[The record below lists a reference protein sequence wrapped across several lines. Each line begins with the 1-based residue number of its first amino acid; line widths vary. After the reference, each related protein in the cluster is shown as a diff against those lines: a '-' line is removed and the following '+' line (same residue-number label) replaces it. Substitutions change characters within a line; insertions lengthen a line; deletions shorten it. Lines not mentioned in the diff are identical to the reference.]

1 MADRSLAQCT
11 TSRLLPSAFQLRRI
25 MKKLE
30 KSKLQSNKTI
40 QISGSKS
47 ISNRLLILESLFENI
62 KIDNLSNSQ
71 DTQLLKKA
79 LSENTET
86 VDIHHAGT
94 AMRFLTSYYSI
105 QEGKTTILTG
115 SKRMKER
122 PIKNLVT
129 ALQNLGVEIEYLEN
143 EGFPPLKI
151 KGRKITETR
160 VNVPANISS
169 QFITSL
175 LLIAG
180 KLEKGLEINLVGE
193 ITSRSYIEMTLD
205 ILTKFGIK
213 ASFIGNTIKVEPFTD
228 HQSSIIHY
236 EVESDWS
243 SASYFYS
250 FAALGRKTI
259 RLKSFYR
266 ESTQG
271 DSAIAKI
278 YEEFFGIKTL
288 FTDEEYTITLQP
300 VEGFTSPEKII
311 LDMNDCPD
319 IAQTLCVTAAA
330 LKIPFEISGLGTL
343 RVKETDRLL
352 ALYNELQ
359 KLGTETEITDST
371 IRSVRFDEP
380 QENISIKTYQDHRM
394 AMSFAPF
401 CLVKELT
408 IEDENVVEKSYP
420 MFWEDL
426 EKILISNTTE
436 INVNTI

>member
-1 MADRSLAQCT
+1 M
-11 TSRLLPSAFQLRRI
+11 
-25 MKKLE
+25 KLE
-30 KSKLQSNKTI
+30 KSKLSGDKTV

-47 ISNRLLILESLFENI
+47 ISNRLLILESLFNNI
-62 KIDNLSNSQ
+62 KIGNLSNSQ

-79 LSENTET
+79 LSENTEV

-115 SKRMKER
+115 SGRMKER
-122 PIKNLVT
+122 PIKNLVA
-129 ALQNLGVEIEYLEN
+129 ALRDLGVEIEYMEN

-151 KGRKITETR
+151 TGRKITQTS

-180 KLEKGLEINLVGE
+180 KLENGLVINLVGDV
-193 ITSRSYIEMTLD
+193 TSRSYIEMTLD
-205 ILTKFGIK
+205 ILTRFGIQS
-213 ASFIGNTIKVEPFTD
+213 SFEGNTIKVEPFTPD
-228 HQSSIIHY
+228 NNTEAVHY

-250 FAALGRKTI
+250 ICALGRETI
-259 RLKSFYR
+259 HLKSFYK

-271 DSAIAKI
+271 DSAIANI
-278 YEEFFGIKTL
+278 YEKFFGIKTT
-288 FTDEEYTITLQP
+288 FSEDEHQLTLEPQP
-300 VEGFTSPEKII
+300 DFSFPEKIM

-352 ALYNELQ
+352 ALYNELK
-359 KLGTETEITDST
+359 KLGTETEITDLT
-371 IRSVRFDEP
+371 IQSISFGEAEDD
-380 QENISIKTYQDHRM
+380 ISIKTYQDHRM

-401 CLVKELT
+401 CLIKELN
-408 IEDENVVEKSYP
+408 IEDEDVVEKSYP

-426 EKILISNTTE
+426 ESILTH
-436 INVNTI
+436 

>member
-1 MADRSLAQCT
+1 
-11 TSRLLPSAFQLRRI
+11 

-30 KSKLQSNKTI
+30 KSKLSGGKTV

-47 ISNRLLILESLFENI
+47 ISNRLLILESLFSNI
-62 KIDNLSNSQ
+62 KIGNLSNSQ

-79 LSENTET
+79 LSENSEV

-115 SKRMKER
+115 SGRMKER
-122 PIKNLVT
+122 PIKNLVN
-129 ALQNLGVEIEYLEN
+129 ALRDLGVEIEYMEN

-151 KGRKITETR
+151 TGKKITQTS
-160 VNVPANISS
+160 VDVPSNISS

-175 LLIAG
+175 LLVAG
-180 KLEKGLEINLVGE
+180 KLENGLKINLVGE
-193 ITSRSYIEMTLD
+193 VTSRSYIEMTLD
-205 ILTKFGIK
+205 ILTKFGIQS
-213 ASFIGNTIKVEPFTD
+213 SFEGNTIKVEPFTPD
-228 HQSSIIHY
+228 NESSDVHY

-250 FAALGRKTI
+250 ICALGRETI
-259 RLKSFYR
+259 HLKSFYK

-271 DSAIAKI
+271 DSAIANI
-278 YEEFFGIKTL
+278 YEKFFGIKTI
-288 FTDEEYTITLQP
+288 FSEDEHQLTLEPQQN
-300 VEGFTSPEKII
+300 FSFPEKII

-330 LKIPFEISGLGTL
+330 LKIPFDISGLGTL

-352 ALYNELQ
+352 ALYNELE
-359 KLGTETEITDST
+359 KLGTETEITDLT
-371 IRSVRFDEP
+371 IKSISFGEP
-380 QENISIKTYQDHRM
+380 QDNISIKTYQDHRM

-401 CLVKELT
+401 SLIKELN
-408 IEDENVVEKSYP
+408 IEDEDVVEKSYP
-420 MFWEDL
+420 MFWKDL
-426 EKILISNTTE
+426 ESILSH
-436 INVNTI
+436 

>member
-205 ILTKFGIK
+205 ILTKFGIE

-426 EKILISNTTE
+426 EKILINNITE
-436 INVNTI
+436 INVNTK

>member
-1 MADRSLAQCT
+1 M
-11 TSRLLPSAFQLRRI
+11 
-25 MKKLE
+25 KLE
-30 KSKLQSNKTI
+30 KSHLSANKTI

-47 ISNRLLILESLFENI
+47 ISNRLLILESLFNTI
-62 KIDNLSNSQ
+62 KIGNLSNSQ

-79 LSENTET
+79 LSENTEI

-105 QEGKTTILTG
+105 QDGKTTILTG

-122 PIKNLVT
+122 PIKNLVS
-129 ALQNLGVEIEYLEN
+129 ALQNLGVDIEYMEN

-151 KGRKITETR
+151 KGRKITKTT
-160 VNVPANISS
+160 VDVPANISS

-180 KLEKGLEINLVGE
+180 KLENGLEINLVGE
-193 ITSRSYIEMTLD
+193 VTSRSYIEMTLD

-213 ASFIGNTIKVEPFTD
+213 NSFTGNTIKVEPFD
-228 HQSSIIHY
+228 EHSSLMNY

-243 SASYFYS
+243 SASYYYS
-250 FAALGRKTI
+250 ICALGRETLH
-259 RLKSFYR
+259 LKSFYQ

-278 YEEFFGIKTL
+278 YEKFFGIKTI
-288 FTDEEYTITLQP
+288 FSENEHQITLQP
-300 VEGFTSPEKII
+300 DPNFSYPEKIV

-319 IAQTLCVTAAA
+319 IAQTLCVTASA
-330 LKIPFEISGLGTL
+330 LHIPFEISGLGTL

-352 ALYNELQ
+352 ALYNEL
-359 KLGTETEITDST
+359 KKIGAETEITDLT
-371 IRSVRFDEP
+371 IKSVSFGEAE
-380 QENISIKTYQDHRM
+380 ENISIQTYQDHRM

-401 CLVKELT
+401 CLIKELT
-408 IEDENVVEKSYP
+408 IEDEDVVEKSYP

-426 EKILISNTTE
+426 
-436 INVNTI
+436 NTILVKN

>member
-1 MADRSLAQCT
+1 
-11 TSRLLPSAFQLRRI
+11 

-30 KSKLQSNKTI
+30 KQKLIGNKTI

-62 KIDNLSNSQ
+62 KIGNLSNSQ

-79 LSENTET
+79 LSEATEI

-105 QEGKTTILTG
+105 AEGKTTILTG
-115 SKRMKER
+115 SGRMKER

-151 KGRKITETR
+151 TGRKITQTK
-160 VNVPANISS
+160 VDLPANISS

-180 KLEKGLEINLVGE
+180 KLEHGLEIHLVGTV
-193 ITSRSYIEMTLD
+193 TSRSYIEMTLD

-213 ASFIGNTIKVEPFTD
+213 NSFTGNTIKVEKFEVYA
-228 HQSSIIHY
+228 QSPVLNY

-250 FAALGRKTI
+250 FAALGRKVI
-259 RLKSFYR
+259 HLKSFYK

-278 YEEFFGIKTL
+278 YEDFFGIKTI
-288 FTDEEYTITLQP
+288 FTESEHKVTLQP
-300 VEGFTSPEKII
+300 DPNFEFPEKIV
-311 LDMNDCPD
+311 LDMNNCPD

-330 LKIPFEISGLGTL
+330 LKVPFEISGLGTL

-352 ALYNELQ
+352 ALYNELK

-371 IRSVRFDEP
+371 IQSIQFNEP
-380 QENISIKTYQDHRM
+380 EENISIKTYQDHRM

-401 CLVKELT
+401 CLIKELN

-426 EKILISNTTE
+426 LKILNKE
-436 INVNTI
+436 

>member
-1 MADRSLAQCT
+1 M
-11 TSRLLPSAFQLRRI
+11 LL
-25 MKKLE
+25 KKSFV
-30 KSKLQSNKTI
+30 KKNKTI

-47 ISNRLLILESLFENI
+47 ISNRLLILETLFSNI
-62 KIDNLSNSQ
+62 KIGNLSNSQ

-79 LSENTET
+79 LSANSET

-115 SKRMKER
+115 SGRMKER

-151 KGRKITETR
+151 TGRKITEKK
-160 VNVPANISS
+160 VDVPANISS

-180 KLEKGLEINLVGE
+180 KLENGLEINLVGE
-193 ITSRSYIEMTLD
+193 VTSRSYIEMTLD

-213 ASFIGNTIKVEPFTD
+213 NSFVGNTIKVFNFD
-228 HQSSIIHY
+228 GNSQSSVVKY

-250 FAALGRKTI
+250 FAALGRETI
-259 RLKSFYR
+259 HLKSFYK

-271 DSAIAKI
+271 DSAITKI
-278 YEEFFGIKTL
+278 YEDFFGIKTI
-288 FTDEEYTITLQP
+288 FTESEHQLTLQP
-300 VEGFTSPEKII
+300 IENFQFPEKIV
-311 LDMNDCPD
+311 LDMNNCPD

-359 KLGTETEITDST
+359 KLGTETEITDLT
-371 IRSVRFDEP
+371 IQSLAFKDAE
-380 QENISIKTYQDHRM
+380 ENISIKTYQDHRM

-401 CLVKELT
+401 CLIKELN

-426 EKILISNTTE
+426 KNILTN
-436 INVNTI
+436 

>member
-1 MADRSLAQCT
+1 M
-11 TSRLLPSAFQLRRI
+11 
-25 MKKLE
+25 KLE
-30 KSKLQSNKTI
+30 KSKLASDKTV

-47 ISNRLLILESLFENI
+47 ISNRLLILESLFKNI
-62 KIDNLSNSQ
+62 QIGNLSNSQ

-105 QEGKTTILTG
+105 IEGKTTVLTG

-122 PIKNLVT
+122 PIKNLVN
-129 ALQNLGVEIEYLEN
+129 ALKDLGVEIEYMEN

-151 KGRKITETR
+151 TGKKITQKQ

-180 KLEKGLEINLVGE
+180 KLENGLEINLVGE
-193 ITSRSYIEMTLD
+193 VTSRSYIEMTLD
-205 ILTKFGIK
+205 ILTRFGIK
-213 ASFIGNTIKVEPFTD
+213 NSFEGNTVKVEPFDLNGRLSAT
-228 HQSSIIHY
+228 SY

-250 FAALGRKTI
+250 ICALGRETI
-259 RLKSFYR
+259 HLKSFYK

-278 YEEFFGIKTL
+278 YKDFFGINTI
-288 FTDEEYTITLQP
+288 FTEDEHKITLQP
-300 VEGFTSPEKII
+300 ETNFIFPEKII
-311 LDMNDCPD
+311 LDMNNCPD

-343 RVKETDRLL
+343 RVKETDRLQ
-352 ALYNELQ
+352 ALYNELK
-359 KLGTETEITDST
+359 KLGTETEITDLT
-371 IRSVRFDEP
+371 IKSVSFGEP
-380 QENISIKTYQDHRM
+380 EENISIGTYQDHRM

-401 CLVKELT
+401 CLIKELT
-408 IEDENVVEKSYP
+408 IEEEDVVEKSYP
-420 MFWEDL
+420 MFWKDL
-426 EKILISNTTE
+426 SDIMIQG
-436 INVNTI
+436 

>member
-1 MADRSLAQCT
+1 M
-11 TSRLLPSAFQLRRI
+11 
-25 MKKLE
+25 KLE
-30 KSKLQSNKTI
+30 KSKLSENKTI

-47 ISNRLLILESLFENI
+47 ISNRLLILESLFSNI
-62 KIDNLSNSQ
+62 KIGNLSNSQ

-79 LSENTET
+79 LSTNSET

-115 SKRMKER
+115 SGRMKER

-129 ALQNLGVEIEYLEN
+129 ALQNLGVKIEYLEN

-151 KGRKITETR
+151 TGKKITKSK
-160 VNVPANISS
+160 VDVPANISS

-180 KLEKGLEINLVGE
+180 KLEDGLEINLVGE

-213 ASFIGNTIKVEPFTD
+213 NTFEGNTIRVENFKVND
-228 HQSSIIHY
+228 QSSIVNY

-250 FAALGRKTI
+250 FAAIGRKTI
-259 RLKSFYR
+259 HLKSFYK

-271 DSAIAKI
+271 DSAIVNI
-278 YEEFFGIKTL
+278 YETFFGIKTT
-288 FTDEEYTITLQP
+288 FTEEEQKITLQP
-300 VEGFTSPEKII
+300 IDNFKFPEKIV
-311 LDMNDCPD
+311 LDMNNCPD

-343 RVKETDRLL
+343 KVKETDRLL
-352 ALYNELQ
+352 ALHNELK
-359 KLGTETEITDST
+359 KLGTETEITDLT
-371 IRSVRFDEP
+371 IKSLEFKDAE
-380 QENISIKTYQDHRM
+380 ENISIKTYQDHRM

-401 CLVKELT
+401 CLIKHLN
-408 IEDENVVEKSYP
+408 IEDESVVEKSYP

-426 EKILISNTTE
+426 VEILSATS
-436 INVNTI
+436 

>member
-1 MADRSLAQCT
+1 M
-11 TSRLLPSAFQLRRI
+11 
-25 MKKLE
+25 KLE
-30 KSKLQSNKTI
+30 KSQLKENQTI

-47 ISNRLLILESLFENI
+47 ISNRLLILENLFNNI
-62 KIDNLSNSQ
+62 KIGNLSNSQ

-79 LSENTET
+79 LEENTEV

-129 ALQNLGVEIEYLEN
+129 ALQNLGVEIEYIEN

-151 KGRKITETR
+151 EGRKITETK
-160 VNVPANISS
+160 VDVPANISS

-180 KLEKGLEINLVGE
+180 KLENGLEINLVGE
-193 ITSRSYIEMTLD
+193 ITSRSYIEMTLN

-213 ASFIGNTIKVEPFTD
+213 NSFIGNTIKVESAK
-228 HQSSIIHY
+228 HQLSTISY

-250 FAALGRKTI
+250 FAALGRETI
-259 RLKSFYR
+259 HLKSFYKK
-266 ESTQG
+266 STQG
-271 DSAIAKI
+271 DSAIAEI
-278 YEEFFGIKTL
+278 YEKFFGIKTT
-288 FTDEEYTITLQP
+288 FTENEHKLTLQP
-300 VEGFTSPEKII
+300 IENFQFPEKIM
-311 LDMNDCPD
+311 LDMNNCPD

-352 ALYNELQ
+352 ALHNELK
-359 KLGTETEITDST
+359 KLGTETEFTDLTITS
-371 IRSVRFDEP
+371 IRFNEP
-380 QENISIKTYQDHRM
+380 ENNISIKTYQDHRM
-394 AMSFAPF
+394 AMAFAPF
-401 CLVKELT
+401 CLIKELN
-408 IEDENVVEKSYP
+408 IEEEDVVEKSYP

-426 EKILISNTTE
+426 KFILTE
-436 INVNTI
+436 NS

>member
-1 MADRSLAQCT
+1 MTFCFRSP
-11 TSRLLPSAFQLRRI
+11 TSLLKI
-25 MKKLE
+25 MKKLK
-30 KSKLQSNKTI
+30 KSELKENQTI

-47 ISNRLLILESLFENI
+47 ISNRLLILESLFKNI
-62 KIDNLSNSQ
+62 AIGNLSNSQ
-71 DTQLLKKA
+71 DTSLLKKA
-79 LSENTET
+79 LSENTDV

-105 QEGKTTILTG
+105 QNGKTTILTG
-115 SKRMKER
+115 SQRMKER

-129 ALQNLGVEIEYLEN
+129 ALKSLGVEIEYMEN

-151 KGRKITETR
+151 KGRKITQPE
-160 VNVPANISS
+160 VDVPANISS

-180 KLEKGLEINLVGE
+180 KLENGLEINLVGE
-193 ITSRSYIEMTLD
+193 VTSRSYIEMTLN
-205 ILTKFGIK
+205 ILTRFGIK
-213 ASFIGNTIKVEPFTD
+213 NSFIGNTIKVEPFNN
-228 HQSSIIHY
+228 HQSSIINY

-259 RLKSFYR
+259 HLKSFYK

-278 YEEFFGIKTL
+278 YEKFFGIKTI
-288 FTDEEYTITLQP
+288 FSDADHTITLKP
-300 VEGFTSPEKII
+300 DSGFILPEKIV
-311 LDMNDCPD
+311 LDMNNCPD

-352 ALYNELQ
+352 ALHNELK
-359 KLGTETEITDST
+359 KLGTETEFTDLS
-371 IRSVRFDEP
+371 IKSISFNEP
-380 QENISIKTYQDHRM
+380 EDNISIKTYQDHRM
-394 AMSFAPF
+394 AMAFAPF
-401 CLVKELT
+401 CLIQELE
-408 IEDENVVEKSYP
+408 IEDEDVVEKSYP
-420 MFWEDL
+420 KFWEDL
-426 EKILISNTTE
+426 QIILTE
-436 INVNTI
+436 NS

>member
-1 MADRSLAQCT
+1 M
-11 TSRLLPSAFQLRRI
+11 
-25 MKKLE
+25 KLE
-30 KSKLQSNKTI
+30 KSKLLDNKTI

-47 ISNRLLILESLFENI
+47 ISNRLLILESLFSNI
-62 KIDNLSNSQ
+62 QIGNLSNSQ
-71 DTQLLKKA
+71 DTSLLKKA
-79 LSENTET
+79 LSENTEII
-86 VDIHHAGT
+86 DIHHAGT

-151 KGRKITETR
+151 KGRKIVQEK
-160 VNVPANISS
+160 VDVPANISS

-180 KLEKGLEINLVGE
+180 KLENGLEINLVGE
-193 ITSRSYIEMTLD
+193 VTSRSYIEMTLD
-205 ILTKFGIK
+205 ILAKFGIQ
-213 ASFIGNTIKVEPFTD
+213 ASFTGNTIKVEPFSI
-228 HQSSIIHY
+228 HQSSIINY

-259 RLKSFYR
+259 HLKSFYK

-278 YEEFFGIKTL
+278 YEEFFGIKTI
-288 FTDEEYTITLQP
+288 FHENEHKITLQP
-300 VEGFTSPEKII
+300 DPDFVFPERIV
-311 LDMNDCPD
+311 LDMNNCPD
-319 IAQTLCVTAAA
+319 IAQTLCVTAAS

-352 ALYNELQ
+352 ALHQELK
-359 KLGTETEITDST
+359 KLGTETEFTDLT
-371 IRSVRFDEP
+371 INSISFSEP
-380 QENISIKTYQDHRM
+380 EDNISIKTYQDHRM
-394 AMSFAPF
+394 AMAFAPF
-401 CLVKELT
+401 CLIKELH
-408 IEDENVVEKSYP
+408 IEDEDVVEKSYP

-426 EKILISNTTE
+426 QLILTE
-436 INVNTI
+436 NS

>member
-1 MADRSLAQCT
+1 M
-11 TSRLLPSAFQLRRI
+11 
-25 MKKLE
+25 KLE
-30 KSKLQSNKTI
+30 KSTLLGNKTV

-47 ISNRLLILESLFENI
+47 ISNRLLILESLFSNI
-62 KIDNLSNSQ
+62 KIGNLSNSQ

-94 AMRFLTSYYSI
+94 AMRFLTSFYSI
-105 QEGKTTILTG
+105 QQGKTTILTG

-122 PIKNLVT
+122 PIKNLVN
-129 ALQNLGVEIEYLEN
+129 ALKDLGVDIEYLEN

-151 KGRKITETR
+151 TGKKITQTS

-180 KLEKGLEINLVGE
+180 KLENGLEINLVGE
-193 ITSRSYIEMTLD
+193 VTSRSYIEMTLD
-205 ILTKFGIK
+205 ILTKFGIIN
-213 ASFIGNTIKVEPFTD
+213 SFVGNTIKVEPF
-228 HQSSIIHY
+228 SSEDQPSAMSY

-250 FAALGRKTI
+250 ISALGRKTI
-259 RLKSFYR
+259 HLKSFYKA
-266 ESTQG
+266 STQG

-278 YEEFFGIKTL
+278 YEDFFGITTT
-288 FTDEEYTITLQP
+288 FTEDEHKITLEPQQN
-300 VEGFTSPEKII
+300 FSFPEKII
-311 LDMNDCPD
+311 LDMNNCPD

-330 LKIPFEISGLGTL
+330 LQIPFEISGLGTL

-371 IRSVRFDEP
+371 IRSISFGEP
-380 QENISIKTYQDHRM
+380 QDHISIKTYQDHRM

-401 CLVKELT
+401 CLIKELT
-408 IEDENVVEKSYP
+408 IEEEEVVEKSYP
-420 MFWEDL
+420 MFWKDL
-426 EKILISNTTE
+426 ASVVTN
-436 INVNTI
+436 

>member
-1 MADRSLAQCT
+1 
-11 TSRLLPSAFQLRRI
+11 
-25 MKKLE
+25 MKKLK
-30 KSKLQSNKTI
+30 KSELKANQTI

-47 ISNRLLILESLFENI
+47 ISNRLLILESLFSNI
-62 KIDNLSNSQ
+62 QIGNLSNSQ

-79 LSENTET
+79 LSGNTET

-105 QEGKTTILTG
+105 QEGKTTVLTG

-129 ALQNLGVEIEYLEN
+129 ALQKLGVEIEYLEN
-143 EGFPPLKI
+143 DGFPPLKI
-151 KGRKITETR
+151 TGRKITEKS
-160 VNVPANISS
+160 VDVPANISS

-180 KLEKGLEINLVGE
+180 KLENGLEINLVGE
-193 ITSRSYIEMTLD
+193 VTSRSYIEMTLD

-213 ASFIGNTIKVEPFTD
+213 SSFTGHTITVDPFVG
-228 HQSSIIHY
+228 QESSVLTY

-250 FAALGRKTI
+250 LAALGRETLH
-259 RLKSFYR
+259 LKSFYKA
-266 ESTQG
+266 STQG
-271 DSAIAKI
+271 DSAIAQI
-278 YEEFFGIKTL
+278 YETFFGITTASVEDQHAL
-288 FTDEEYTITLQP
+288 TLQP
-300 VEGFTSPEKII
+300 VENFPFPEKII
-311 LDMNDCPD
+311 LDMNNCPD

-359 KLGTETEITDST
+359 KLGTETEITDSS
-371 IRSVRFDEP
+371 IKSVSFGEP
-380 QENISIKTYQDHRM
+380 QENISVKTYQDHRM

-401 CLVKELT
+401 CLIKELN
-408 IEDENVVEKSYP
+408 IEDEDVVEKSYP

-426 EKILISNTTE
+426 EKILISNG
-436 INVNTI
+436 

>member
-1 MADRSLAQCT
+1 
-11 TSRLLPSAFQLRRI
+11 

-30 KSKLQSNKTI
+30 KSKLLESKTI

-47 ISNRLLILESLFENI
+47 ISNRLLILESLFSNI
-62 KIDNLSNSQ
+62 KIGNLSNSQ
-71 DTQLLKKA
+71 DTSLLKKA
-79 LSENTET
+79 LSENTEII
-86 VDIHHAGT
+86 DIHHAGT

-105 QEGKTTILTG
+105 REGKTTILTG

-151 KGRKITETR
+151 KGRKITQEK
-160 VNVPANISS
+160 VDVPANISS

-180 KLEKGLEINLVGE
+180 KLENGLEINLIGE
-193 ITSRSYIEMTLD
+193 VTSRSYIEMTLN

-213 ASFIGNTIKVEPFTD
+213 NSFIGNTIKVEPNN
-228 HQSSIIHY
+228 HQLSTINY

-250 FAALGRKTI
+250 FAALGRETI
-259 RLKSFYR
+259 HLKSFYK

-278 YEEFFGIKTL
+278 YEEFFGIKTI
-288 FTDEEYTITLQP
+288 FNENEHKITLQP
-300 VEGFTSPEKII
+300 DTDFVFPEKIV
-311 LDMNDCPD
+311 LDMNNCPD

-352 ALYNELQ
+352 ALHQELK
-359 KLGTETEITDST
+359 KLGTETEFTDLT
-371 IRSVRFDEP
+371 IKSISFNEP
-380 QENISIKTYQDHRM
+380 EDNISIKTYQDHRM
-394 AMSFAPF
+394 AMAFAPF
-401 CLVKELT
+401 CLIKELN
-408 IEDENVVEKSYP
+408 IEEEDVVEKSYP

-426 EKILISNTTE
+426 KLILTE
-436 INVNTI
+436 NS

>member
-1 MADRSLAQCT
+1 
-11 TSRLLPSAFQLRRI
+11 

-30 KSKLQSNKTI
+30 KSKLTKDKTV

-47 ISNRLLILESLFENI
+47 ISNRLLILESLFKDI
-62 KIDNLSNSQ
+62 QIGNLSNSQ

-105 QEGKTTILTG
+105 MEGKTTILTG

-122 PIKNLVT
+122 PIKNLVA
-129 ALQNLGVEIEYLEN
+129 ALQDLGVEIEYLEN

-151 KGRKITETR
+151 KGRKITQTK

-180 KLEKGLEINLVGE
+180 KLENGLDINLVGE
-193 ITSRSYIEMTLD
+193 VTSRSYIEMTLD
-205 ILTKFGIK
+205 ILSRFGIK
-213 ASFIGNTIKVEPFTD
+213 NSFIGNTIKVEPFINN
-228 HQSSIIHY
+228 HSSIINY

-250 FAALGRKTI
+250 FAALGRETI
-259 RLKSFYR
+259 HLKSFYKT
-266 ESTQG
+266 STQG
-271 DSAIAKI
+271 DAAIAEI
-278 YEEFFGIKTL
+278 YNEFFGIKTV
-288 FTDEEYTITLQP
+288 FTESEHKISLQP
-300 VEGFTSPEKII
+300 DPDFRFPEKIV
-311 LDMNDCPD
+311 LDMNNCPD

-352 ALYNELQ
+352 ALYNELK
-359 KLGTETEITDST
+359 KLGTETEITDSA
-371 IRSVRFDEP
+371 IKSVGFNEP
-380 QENISIKTYQDHRM
+380 EENISIKTYQDHRM

-401 CLVKELT
+401 CLISELN

-426 EKILISNTTE
+426 SQIFTA
-436 INVNTI
+436 

>member
-1 MADRSLAQCT
+1 M
-11 TSRLLPSAFQLRRI
+11 
-25 MKKLE
+25 KLE
-30 KSKLQSNKTI
+30 KSTLTGDKTV

-47 ISNRLLILESLFENI
+47 ISNRLLILESLFSNI
-62 KIDNLSNSQ
+62 KIGNLSNSQ

-79 LSENTET
+79 LSANTDV

-105 QEGKTTILTG
+105 QEGKTTVLTG
-115 SKRMKER
+115 SGRMKER
-122 PIKNLVT
+122 PIKNLVS
-129 ALQNLGVEIEYLEN
+129 ALRDLGVDIEYLEN

-151 KGRKITETR
+151 TGRKITQTQ

-180 KLEKGLEINLVGE
+180 KLENGLKINLVGE
-193 ITSRSYIEMTLD
+193 VTSRSYIEMTLD

-213 ASFIGNTIKVEPFTD
+213 SSFEGNTIKVEPYHGD
-228 HQSSIIHY
+228 SASSALSY

-250 FAALGRKTI
+250 ICALGRKTI
-259 RLKSFYR
+259 HLKSFYQ

-278 YEEFFGIKTL
+278 YEDFFGIKTI
-288 FTDEEYTITLQP
+288 FSEDEHKITLQP
-300 VEGFTSPEKII
+300 QPDFSFPEKIV
-311 LDMNDCPD
+311 LDMNNCPD

-330 LKIPFEISGLGTL
+330 LQIPFDISGLGTL

-352 ALYNELQ
+352 ALYNELK
-359 KLGTETEITDST
+359 KLGTETEITDLTIQST
-371 IRSVRFDEP
+371 HFGNP

-401 CLVKELT
+401 CLIKELN
-408 IEDENVVEKSYP
+408 IEDEDVVEKSYP

-426 EKILISNTTE
+426 ASVVTK
-436 INVNTI
+436 

>member
-1 MADRSLAQCT
+1 M
-11 TSRLLPSAFQLRRI
+11 
-25 MKKLE
+25 KLE
-30 KSKLQSNKTI
+30 KSQLKENQTI

-47 ISNRLLILESLFENI
+47 ISNRLLILESLFSNI
-62 KIDNLSNSQ
+62 QIGNLSNSQ
-71 DTQLLKKA
+71 DTSLLKKA
-79 LSENTET
+79 LSENTEII
-86 VDIHHAGT
+86 DIHHAGT

-151 KGRKITETR
+151 KGRKITQEK
-160 VNVPANISS
+160 VDVPANISS

-175 LLIAG
+175 LLVAG
-180 KLEKGLEINLVGE
+180 KLENGLEINLVGE
-193 ITSRSYIEMTLD
+193 VTSRSYIEMTLD
-205 ILTKFGIK
+205 ILAKFGIQV
-213 ASFIGNTIKVEPFTD
+213 SFTGNTIKVEPFIN
-228 HQSSIIHY
+228 HQSSIINY

-259 RLKSFYR
+259 HLKSFYK

-278 YEEFFGIKTL
+278 YAEFFGIKTI
-288 FTDEEYTITLQP
+288 FNEDEHKITLQP
-300 VEGFTSPEKII
+300 DRDFTFPEKIV
-311 LDMNDCPD
+311 LDMNNCPD

-352 ALYNELQ
+352 ALHQELK
-359 KLGTETEITDST
+359 KLGTETEFTDLTITSL
-371 IRSVRFDEP
+371 SFSEP
-380 QENISIKTYQDHRM
+380 EDNISIKTYQDHRM
-394 AMSFAPF
+394 AMAFAPF
-401 CLVKELT
+401 CLIKELH
-408 IEDENVVEKSYP
+408 IEDEDVVEKSYP

-426 EKILISNTTE
+426 QLILTE
-436 INVNTI
+436 NS

>member
-1 MADRSLAQCT
+1 M
-11 TSRLLPSAFQLRRI
+11 
-25 MKKLE
+25 KLE
-30 KSKLQSNKTI
+30 KSKLVGNKTV

-47 ISNRLLILESLFENI
+47 ISNRLLILESLFNNI
-62 KIDNLSNSQ
+62 KIGNLSNSQ

-79 LSENTET
+79 LSENTDV

-115 SKRMKER
+115 SGRMKER
-122 PIKNLVT
+122 PIKNLVS
-129 ALQNLGVEIEYLEN
+129 ALRDLGVEIEYMEN

-151 KGRKITETR
+151 TGRKITQTS

-180 KLEKGLEINLVGE
+180 KLENGLVINLVGDV
-193 ITSRSYIEMTLD
+193 TSRSYIEMTLD
-205 ILTKFGIK
+205 ILTRFGIQS
-213 ASFIGNTIKVEPFTD
+213 SFEGNTIKVEPFTPEND
-228 HQSSIIHY
+228 AEVVHY

-250 FAALGRKTI
+250 ICALGRETI
-259 RLKSFYR
+259 HLKSFYK

-271 DSAIAKI
+271 DSAIANI
-278 YEEFFGIKTL
+278 YEKFFGIKTT
-288 FTDEEYTITLQP
+288 FSEDEHQLTLEPQP
-300 VEGFTSPEKII
+300 DFSFPEKIV

-352 ALYNELQ
+352 ALYNELK
-359 KLGTETEITDST
+359 KLGTETEITDLT
-371 IRSVRFDEP
+371 IQSISFGEP
-380 QENISIKTYQDHRM
+380 EDDISIKTYQDHRM

-401 CLVKELT
+401 SLIKELN
-408 IEDENVVEKSYP
+408 IEDEDVVEKSYP
-420 MFWEDL
+420 MFWKDL
-426 EKILISNTTE
+426 ESILTH
-436 INVNTI
+436 

>member
-1 MADRSLAQCT
+1 M
-11 TSRLLPSAFQLRRI
+11 
-25 MKKLE
+25 KLE
-30 KSKLQSNKTI
+30 KSKLSGDKTV

-47 ISNRLLILESLFENI
+47 ISNRLLILESLFKNI
-62 KIDNLSNSQ
+62 QIGNLSNSQ

-94 AMRFLTSYYSI
+94 AMRFLASYYSI
-105 QEGKTTILTG
+105 SEGKTTVLTG

-122 PIKNLVT
+122 PIKNLVS
-129 ALQNLGVEIEYLEN
+129 ALKDLGADIEYLEN

-151 KGRKITETR
+151 TGKKITQKQ

-180 KLEKGLEINLVGE
+180 KLENGLEINLVGE
-193 ITSRSYIEMTLD
+193 VTSRSYIEMTLD
-205 ILTKFGIK
+205 ILTRFGIRN
-213 ASFIGNTIKVEPFTD
+213 SFEGNTIKVEPFTTND
-228 HQSSIIHY
+228 QLAATNY

-250 FAALGRKTI
+250 ICALGRETI
-259 RLKSFYR
+259 HLKSFYKK
-266 ESTQG
+266 STQG

-278 YEEFFGIKTL
+278 YEDFFGIKTI
-288 FTDEEYTITLQP
+288 FTEDEHKITLQP
-300 VEGFTSPEKII
+300 EDNFSFPEKII
-311 LDMNDCPD
+311 LDMNNCPD

-343 RVKETDRLL
+343 RVKETDRLQ
-352 ALYNELQ
+352 ALYNELK
-359 KLGTETEITDST
+359 KLGTDTEITDLT
-371 IRSVRFDEP
+371 IQSVGFRGPE
-380 QENISIKTYQDHRM
+380 EHISIKTYQDHRM

-401 CLVKELT
+401 CLIKEIH
-408 IEDENVVEKSYP
+408 IEEEDVVEKSYP
-420 MFWEDL
+420 MFWKDL
-426 EKILISNTTE
+426 NDVM
-436 INVNTI
+436 IN

>member
-1 MADRSLAQCT
+1 M
-11 TSRLLPSAFQLRRI
+11 
-25 MKKLE
+25 KLE
-30 KSKLQSNKTI
+30 KSKLISDKTV

-47 ISNRLLILESLFENI
+47 ISNRLLILESLFNNI
-62 KIDNLSNSQ
+62 HIGNLSNSQ

-79 LSENTET
+79 LSENTDT

-105 QEGKTTILTG
+105 AEGKTTVLTG

-122 PIKNLVT
+122 PIKNLVN
-129 ALQNLGVEIEYLEN
+129 ALKDLGVEIEYLEN

-151 KGRKITETR
+151 TGKKITQKQ

-180 KLEKGLEINLVGE
+180 KLENGMEINLVGE
-193 ITSRSYIEMTLD
+193 VTSRSYIEMTLD
-205 ILTKFGIK
+205 ILTRFGINN
-213 ASFIGNTIKVEPFTD
+213 SFEGNTIKVEPFNINGE
-228 HQSSIIHY
+228 SPIVNY

-250 FAALGRKTI
+250 ICALGRETI
-259 RLKSFYR
+259 HLKSFYK

-278 YEEFFGIKTL
+278 YKDFFGIHTV
-288 FTDEEYTITLQP
+288 FTESEHKVTLQP
-300 VEGFTSPEKII
+300 EPDFIFPEKIV
-311 LDMNDCPD
+311 LDMNNCPD

-343 RVKETDRLL
+343 RVKETDRLQ
-352 ALYNELQ
+352 ALYNELK
-359 KLGTETEITDST
+359 KLGTETEITDLT
-371 IRSVRFDEP
+371 IKSVSFGEP
-380 QENISIKTYQDHRM
+380 EENISISTYQDHRM

-401 CLVKELT
+401 CLIKEIT
-408 IEDENVVEKSYP
+408 IEEEDVVEKSYP
-420 MFWEDL
+420 MFWKDL
-426 EKILISNTTE
+426 SE
-436 INVNTI
+436 IMI

>member
-1 MADRSLAQCT
+1 MKLKKSQL
-11 TSRLLPSAFQLRRI
+11 SA
-25 MKKLE
+25 
-30 KSKLQSNKTI
+30 NKTI

-47 ISNRLLILESLFENI
+47 ISNRLLILESLFNTI
-62 KIDNLSNSQ
+62 TIGNLSNSQ

-79 LSENTET
+79 LSENPEI

-105 QEGKTTILTG
+105 QDGKTTILTG

-122 PIKNLVT
+122 PIKNLVS
-129 ALQNLGVEIEYLEN
+129 ALQNLGVDIEYMEN

-151 KGRKITETR
+151 KGRKITETA
-160 VNVPANISS
+160 VDVPANISS

-180 KLEKGLEINLVGE
+180 RLENGLEINLVGE
-193 ITSRSYIEMTLD
+193 VTSRSYIEMTLD

-213 ASFIGNTIKVEPFTD
+213 NSFTGNTIKVEPFD
-228 HQSSIIHY
+228 EHSSLMNY

-243 SASYFYS
+243 SASYYYS
-250 FAALGRKTI
+250 ICALGRETLH
-259 RLKSFYR
+259 LKSFYK

-278 YEEFFGIKTL
+278 YEKFFGITTI
-288 FTDEEYTITLQP
+288 FSEDEHQITLQP
-300 VEGFTSPEKII
+300 DPNFSYPEKIV

-319 IAQTLCVTAAA
+319 IAQTLCVTASA
-330 LKIPFEISGLGTL
+330 LQIPFEISGLGTL

-352 ALYNELQ
+352 ALYNEL
-359 KLGTETEITDST
+359 KKIGAETEITDLT
-371 IRSVRFDEP
+371 IKSVSFGEA

-401 CLVKELT
+401 CLIKELT
-408 IEDENVVEKSYP
+408 IEDEDVVEKSYP

-426 EKILISNTTE
+426 
-436 INVNTI
+436 NTILVKN

>member
-1 MADRSLAQCT
+1 M
-11 TSRLLPSAFQLRRI
+11 
-25 MKKLE
+25 KLE
-30 KSKLQSNKTI
+30 QSKLIGNQTI

-47 ISNRLLILESLFENI
+47 ISNRLLILESLFKNI
-62 KIDNLSNSQ
+62 QIGNLSNSQ

-105 QEGKTTILTG
+105 AEGKTTVLTG
-115 SKRMKER
+115 SGRMKER

-151 KGRKITETR
+151 NGRKITETK
-160 VNVPANISS
+160 VDVPANISS

-193 ITSRSYIEMTLD
+193 VTSRSYIEMTLD
-205 ILTKFGIK
+205 ILKKFGIQ
-213 ASFIGNTIKVEPFTD
+213 ASFAGNLIKVEPFNENN
-228 HQSSIIHY
+228 QSSVVNY

-250 FAALGRKTI
+250 FAALARETI
-259 RLKSFYR
+259 HLKSFYK

-278 YEEFFGIKTL
+278 YEEFFGIQTIFIEAEHK
-288 FTDEEYTITLQP
+288 ITLQP
-300 VEGFTSPEKII
+300 DPNFQFPEKIV
-311 LDMNDCPD
+311 LDMNNCPD

-359 KLGTETEITDST
+359 KLGTETEITDAT
-371 IRSVRFDEP
+371 IQSIRFSDP

-401 CLVKELT
+401 CLIKELN
-408 IEDENVVEKSYP
+408 IEDEDVVEKSYP
-420 MFWEDL
+420 MFWADL
-426 EKILISNTTE
+426 SMILNKE
-436 INVNTI
+436 

>member
-1 MADRSLAQCT
+1 
-11 TSRLLPSAFQLRRI
+11 
-25 MKKLE
+25 MKLG
-30 KSKLQSNKTI
+30 KSELKENTAI

-47 ISNRLLILESLFENI
+47 ISNRLLILESLFSNI
-62 KIDNLSNSQ
+62 RIGNLSNSQ

-79 LSENTET
+79 LSDNTET

-105 QEGKTTILTG
+105 MDGKTTVLTG

-122 PIKNLVT
+122 PIGYLVN
-129 ALQNLGVEIEYLEN
+129 ALRDLGAEIEYLEN

-151 KGRKITETR
+151 TGKKIVKTSVE
-160 VNVPANISS
+160 VPAHISS

-180 KLEKGLEINLVGE
+180 KLDNGLEIQLTGE

-205 ILTKFGIK
+205 ILTKAGIQN
-213 ASFIGNTIKVEPFTD
+213 SFTENTIKVEPFTGER
-228 HQSSIIHY
+228 SAIAY

-250 FAALGRKTI
+250 FAALGRKI
-259 RLKSFYR
+259 VHLKSFYR

-271 DSAIAKI
+271 DSAIAAI
-278 YEEFFGIKTL
+278 YKEFFGINTT
-288 FTDEEYTITLQP
+288 FTEEEHKITLEP
-300 VEGFTSPEKII
+300 VLDFTFPEKIV
-311 LDMNDCPD
+311 LDMNNCPD

-330 LKIPFEISGLGTL
+330 LQIPFEISGLGTL

-352 ALYNELQ
+352 ALYNELK
-359 KLGTETEITDST
+359 KLGAETEITDST
-371 IRSVRFDEP
+371 IASLGFNEP
-380 QENISIKTYQDHRM
+380 QEDISIRTYQDHRM

-401 CLVKELT
+401 CLVQELN
-408 IEDENVVEKSYP
+408 IEDEGVVEKSYP
-420 MFWEDL
+420 AFWTDL
-426 EKILISNTTE
+426 NSLLTE
-436 INVNTI
+436 

>member
-1 MADRSLAQCT
+1 M
-11 TSRLLPSAFQLRRI
+11 LL
-25 MKKLE
+25 KKSFV
-30 KSKLQSNKTI
+30 KKNKTI

-47 ISNRLLILESLFENI
+47 ISNRLLILETLFSNI
-62 KIDNLSNSQ
+62 KIGNLSNSQ

-79 LSENTET
+79 LSANSET

-115 SKRMKER
+115 SGRMKER

-151 KGRKITETR
+151 TGRKITEKK
-160 VNVPANISS
+160 VDVPANISS

-180 KLEKGLEINLVGE
+180 KLENGLEINLVGE
-193 ITSRSYIEMTLD
+193 VTSRSYIEMTLD
-205 ILTKFGIK
+205 ILTKFRIK
-213 ASFIGNTIKVEPFTD
+213 NSFVGNTIKVFNFD
-228 HQSSIIHY
+228 GNSQSSVVKY

-250 FAALGRKTI
+250 FAALGRETI
-259 RLKSFYR
+259 HLKSFYK

-271 DSAIAKI
+271 DSTITKI
-278 YEEFFGIKTL
+278 YEDFFGIKTI
-288 FTDEEYTITLQP
+288 FTEEEHQLTLQP
-300 VEGFTSPEKII
+300 IENFQFPEKIV
-311 LDMNDCPD
+311 LDMNNCPD
-319 IAQTLCVTAAA
+319 IAQTLCVTASA

-359 KLGTETEITDST
+359 KLGTETVITDLT
-371 IRSVRFDEP
+371 IQSLAFKDAE
-380 QENISIKTYQDHRM
+380 ENIYIKTYQDHRM

-401 CLVKELT
+401 CLIKELN

-426 EKILISNTTE
+426 KNILTN
-436 INVNTI
+436 

>member
-1 MADRSLAQCT
+1 M
-11 TSRLLPSAFQLRRI
+11 
-25 MKKLE
+25 KLE
-30 KSKLQSNKTI
+30 QSKLIGNQTI

-47 ISNRLLILESLFENI
+47 ISNRLLILESLFKNI
-62 KIDNLSNSQ
+62 QIGNLSNSQ

-79 LSENTET
+79 LSENTGT

-105 QEGKTTILTG
+105 AEGKTTVLTG
-115 SKRMKER
+115 SGRMKER

-151 KGRKITETR
+151 KGRKITETK
-160 VNVPANISS
+160 VDVPANISS

-193 ITSRSYIEMTLD
+193 VTSISYIEMTLD
-205 ILTKFGIK
+205 ILKKFGIQ
-213 ASFIGNTIKVEPFTD
+213 ASFVGNLIKVEPFNED
-228 HQSSIIHY
+228 HQSSVVNY

-250 FAALGRKTI
+250 FAALGRETI
-259 RLKSFYR
+259 HLKSFYK

-271 DSAIAKI
+271 DSAIAEI
-278 YEEFFGIKTL
+278 YEEFFGIQTI
-288 FTDEEYTITLQP
+288 FTEAEHKITLQP
-300 VEGFTSPEKII
+300 DPNFQFPEKIV
-311 LDMNDCPD
+311 LDMNNCPD

-359 KLGTETEITDST
+359 KLGTETEITDAT
-371 IRSVRFDEP
+371 IQSISFSDP

-401 CLVKELT
+401 CLIKELN
-408 IEDENVVEKSYP
+408 IEDEDVVEKSYP
-420 MFWEDL
+420 MFWADL
-426 EKILISNTTE
+426 SMILNKE
-436 INVNTI
+436 

>member
-1 MADRSLAQCT
+1 M
-11 TSRLLPSAFQLRRI
+11 
-25 MKKLE
+25 KLE
-30 KSKLQSNKTI
+30 KSKLSADKTV

-47 ISNRLLILESLFENI
+47 ISNRLLILESLFKNI
-62 KIDNLSNSQ
+62 QIGNLSNSQ

-94 AMRFLTSYYSI
+94 AMRFLASYYSI
-105 QEGKTTILTG
+105 FEGKTTILTG

-122 PIKNLVT
+122 PIKNLVS
-129 ALQNLGVEIEYLEN
+129 ALKDLGVEIEYLEN

-151 KGRKITETR
+151 TGKKITQKQ

-180 KLEKGLEINLVGE
+180 KLENGLEINLVGE
-193 ITSRSYIEMTLD
+193 VTSRSYIEMTLD
-205 ILTKFGIK
+205 ILTRFGIK
-213 ASFIGNTIKVEPFTD
+213 NSFEGNTIKVEPF
-228 HQSSIIHY
+228 HRNNESSTASY

-250 FAALGRKTI
+250 ICALGRETI
-259 RLKSFYR
+259 HLKSFYK

-278 YEEFFGIKTL
+278 YEDFFGIKTT
-288 FTDEEYTITLQP
+288 FTEDEHKLTLQP
-300 VEGFTSPEKII
+300 DPDFSFPEKII
-311 LDMNDCPD
+311 LDMNNCPD

-343 RVKETDRLL
+343 RVKETDRLQ
-352 ALYNELQ
+352 ALYNELK
-359 KLGTETEITDST
+359 KLGTETEITDLT
-371 IRSVRFDEP
+371 IKSLSFGEP
-380 QENISIKTYQDHRM
+380 EDNISIKTYQDHRM

-401 CLVKELT
+401 CLIKELN
-408 IEDENVVEKSYP
+408 IEEEDVVEKSYP
-420 MFWEDL
+420 MFWKDL
-426 EKILISNTTE
+426 DDVMIR
-436 INVNTI
+436 

>member
-1 MADRSLAQCT
+1 M
-11 TSRLLPSAFQLRRI
+11 
-25 MKKLE
+25 KLE
-30 KSKLQSNKTI
+30 KSTLLGNKTV

-47 ISNRLLILESLFENI
+47 ISNRLLILESLFSNI
-62 KIDNLSNSQ
+62 KIGNLSNSQ

-122 PIKNLVT
+122 PIKNLVN
-129 ALQNLGVEIEYLEN
+129 ALRDLGVDIEYLEN
-143 EGFPPLKI
+143 DGFPPLKI
-151 KGRKITETR
+151 TGKKISQTS

-180 KLEKGLEINLVGE
+180 KLENGLEINLVGDV
-193 ITSRSYIEMTLD
+193 TSRSYIEMTLD
-205 ILTKFGIK
+205 ILTKFGIRN
-213 ASFIGNTIKVEPFTD
+213 SFTGNTIRVEPFNPDDQPSTD
-228 HQSSIIHY
+228 SY

-250 FAALGRKTI
+250 ICALGRETLH
-259 RLKSFYR
+259 LKSFYK

-278 YEEFFGIKTL
+278 YEDFFGIKTI
-288 FTDEEYTITLQP
+288 FSEDEHKITLEPQQN
-300 VEGFTSPEKII
+300 FSFPEKII
-311 LDMNDCPD
+311 LDMNNCPD
-319 IAQTLCVTAAA
+319 IAQTLCVTASA
-330 LKIPFEISGLGTL
+330 LQIPFEISGLGTL

-352 ALYNELQ
+352 ALYHELQ
-359 KLGTETEITDST
+359 KLGTETEITDLT
-371 IRSVRFDEP
+371 IKSISFGEP
-380 QENISIKTYQDHRM
+380 QDNISIRTYQDHRM

-401 CLVKELT
+401 CLIKELN
-408 IEDENVVEKSYP
+408 IEEEDVVENILS
-420 MFWEDL
+420 DVL
-426 EKILISNTTE
+426 ERSCRHLDELILQRKNGI
-436 INVNTI
+436 I

>member
-1 MADRSLAQCT
+1 M
-11 TSRLLPSAFQLRRI
+11 
-25 MKKLE
+25 KLE
-30 KSKLQSNKTI
+30 KSKLSENKTI

-47 ISNRLLILESLFENI
+47 ISNRLLILESLFSNI
-62 KIDNLSNSQ
+62 KIGNLSNSQ

-79 LSENTET
+79 LSTNSET

-115 SKRMKER
+115 SGRMKER

-129 ALQNLGVEIEYLEN
+129 ALQNLGIKIEYLEN
-143 EGFPPLKI
+143 EDFPPLKI
-151 KGRKITETR
+151 TGKKITQSK
-160 VNVPANISS
+160 VDVPANISS

-180 KLEKGLEINLVGE
+180 KLEDGLEINLVGE

-213 ASFIGNTIKVEPFTD
+213 NTFEGNTIRVENFKVND
-228 HQSSIIHY
+228 QSSIVNY

-250 FAALGRKTI
+250 FAAIGRKTI
-259 RLKSFYR
+259 HLKSFYK

-271 DSAIAKI
+271 DAAIVDI
-278 YEEFFGIKTL
+278 YEKFFGIKTT
-288 FTDEEYTITLQP
+288 FTEEEQKITLQP
-300 VEGFTSPEKII
+300 IDNFKFPEKII
-311 LDMNDCPD
+311 LDMNNCPD

-343 RVKETDRLL
+343 KVKETDRLL
-352 ALYNELQ
+352 ALHNELK
-359 KLGTETEITDST
+359 KLGTETEITDLT
-371 IRSVRFDEP
+371 IKSLEFKDAE
-380 QENISIKTYQDHRM
+380 ENISIKTYQDHRM

-401 CLVKELT
+401 CLIKHLN
-408 IEDENVVEKSYP
+408 IENESVVEKSYP

-426 EKILISNTTE
+426 VEILSATS
-436 INVNTI
+436 